1 MMLCKVSMILA
12 YFASVYIMAS
22 LIYVVVTRYYG
33 YAPFAKALEK
43 YPELK
48 AIQKT
53 SSNFRSQVFYS
64 GVIIATALLVCVR
77 PFSSCQ

>member
-43 YPELK
+43 YPELR
-48 AIQKT
+48 AIQKPPPI
-53 SSNFRSQVFYS
+53 FGRRFLPVE
-64 GVIIATALLVCVR
+64 
-77 PFSSCQ
+77 